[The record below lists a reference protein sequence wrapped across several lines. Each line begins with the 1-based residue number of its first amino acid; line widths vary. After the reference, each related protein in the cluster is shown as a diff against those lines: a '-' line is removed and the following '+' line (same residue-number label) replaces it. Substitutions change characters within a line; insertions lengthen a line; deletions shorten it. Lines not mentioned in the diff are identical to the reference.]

1 MNREHILSV
10 LYDLTLTVGSE
21 VRLDALL
28 TRVLQRLLYHTSFPV
43 GLVVLDQV
51 AGANQVRGQLAA
63 VIGDHVLQDQRG
75 RTLELPSALLL
86 GKVELLADSELLALL
101 PGNRPFSHCLRLP
114 VDGTTTILLL
124 APGSVTSDLPLT
136 EVFQPVLRN
145 LAKAIQ
151 LCRDSEQLTRAL
163 ESDRDDARASL
174 VVALKQSEAERDAL
188 RLSEAA
194 VAESKALL
202 QTVIDTAPMRVFWKD
217 RELKY
222 LGCNPAFARDA
233 GKSRP
238 SEIIGRDDYVM
249 GWSEQADLYRADDR
263 RVMESGVSK
272 LSYDEPQSTPDGQ
285 TIWLRT
291 SKVPLRNASGDT
303 IGVLGIYEDITERKH
318 LEHALE
324 SSERRYRAAFQN
336 GIDAININR
345 ITDGLFVDVNQGF
358 LDITGYNRDDVIG
371 RTSLELNVWAEPAER
386 KHLVKLLQDTGECR
400 NLEARFVRK
409 DGTKLWGLMSA
420 AIIDIEGVSCILSV
434 TRNVTEM
441 KAAREELELHRTQL
455 EQLVH
460 DRTAEL
466 QVAKDAAETA
476 NVAKSAFLANMSHE
490 IRTPLNAISGMAHL
504 VRAGG
509 LTASQSDQL
518 DKLETASQH
527 LLEILNSIL
536 DLSKIEAG
544 KFVLEEADVRLDRVV
559 TNIVAI
565 LGDQIREKHLTM
577 QIESDDLPP
586 GLKGDPTRLQQA
598 LLNYVGNAVKFTST
612 GTITLRTRLLHQS
625 DTQAMVRF
633 EVEDTGI
640 GISPATVT
648 RLFAAF
654 EQADQ
659 STTRQYGG
667 TGLGLAITRKLA
679 KLMGGDAGASSV
691 EGKGSTFWFSA
702 SLKKG
707 KAPPLVVEPPPVTD
721 PEVIIAN
728 DYVGC
733 RILVVEDEPV
743 NREITTMILESLDL
757 VVDTAVDGYEAVRR
771 AQEST
776 YDLILMDMQM
786 PKMDGLEATRQ
797 IRLQAQTAT
806 TPIIAMTAN
815 AFAEDKER
823 CFAAG
828 MSDFMS
834 KPIKPNLLFDMLLKW
849 LSRPR

>member
-124 APGSVTSDLPLT
+124 APGPVTSDLPLT

-249 GWSEQADLYRADDR
+249 GWSAQADLYRADDR

-303 IGVLGIYEDITERKH
+303 IGVLGIY
-318 LEHALE
+318 
-324 SSERRYRAAFQN
+324 
-336 GIDAININR
+336 
-345 ITDGLFVDVNQGF
+345 
-358 LDITGYNRDDVIG
+358 
-371 RTSLELNVWAEPAER
+371 
-386 KHLVKLLQDTGECR
+386 
-400 NLEARFVRK
+400 
-409 DGTKLWGLMSA
+409 
-420 AIIDIEGVSCILSV
+420 
-434 TRNVTEM
+434 
-441 KAAREELELHRTQL
+441 
-455 EQLVH
+455 
-460 DRTAEL
+460 
-466 QVAKDAAETA
+466 
-476 NVAKSAFLANMSHE
+476 
-490 IRTPLNAISGMAHL
+490 
-504 VRAGG
+504 
-509 LTASQSDQL
+509 
-518 DKLETASQH
+518 
-527 LLEILNSIL
+527 
-536 DLSKIEAG
+536 
-544 KFVLEEADVRLDRVV
+544 
-559 TNIVAI
+559 
-565 LGDQIREKHLTM
+565 
-577 QIESDDLPP
+577 
-586 GLKGDPTRLQQA
+586 
-598 LLNYVGNAVKFTST
+598 
-612 GTITLRTRLLHQS
+612 
-625 DTQAMVRF
+625 
-633 EVEDTGI
+633 
-640 GISPATVT
+640 
-648 RLFAAF
+648 
-654 EQADQ
+654 
-659 STTRQYGG
+659 
-667 TGLGLAITRKLA
+667 
-679 KLMGGDAGASSV
+679 
-691 EGKGSTFWFSA
+691 
-702 SLKKG
+702 
-707 KAPPLVVEPPPVTD
+707 
-721 PEVIIAN
+721 
-728 DYVGC
+728 
-733 RILVVEDEPV
+733 
-743 NREITTMILESLDL
+743 
-757 VVDTAVDGYEAVRR
+757 
-771 AQEST
+771 
-776 YDLILMDMQM
+776 
-786 PKMDGLEATRQ
+786 
-797 IRLQAQTAT
+797 
-806 TPIIAMTAN
+806 
-815 AFAEDKER
+815 
-823 CFAAG
+823 
-828 MSDFMS
+828 
-834 KPIKPNLLFDMLLKW
+834 
-849 LSRPR
+849 